1 MQFVDTQSASLPG
14 KRMMFLNT
22 DHSGLNK
29 FSGEDDSNYALLLPE
44 IERIVREG
52 LPVILDRHRT
62 KGTEITLF
70 QTED

>member
-1 MQFVDTQSASLPG
+1 MQFVDTQSASLNG

-52 LPVILDRHRT
+52 PLVILDRQRG
-62 KGTEITLF
+62 KGTTTRRF
-70 QTED
+70 QIED

>member
-1 MQFVDTQSASLPG
+1 MQFVDTQSASLLG

-29 FSGEDDSNYALLLPE
+29 FGGEDDSNYALLRPE

-52 LPVILDRHRT
+52 RSVVLDRHRS
-62 KGTEITLF
+62 KGTEITVF
-70 QTED
+70 